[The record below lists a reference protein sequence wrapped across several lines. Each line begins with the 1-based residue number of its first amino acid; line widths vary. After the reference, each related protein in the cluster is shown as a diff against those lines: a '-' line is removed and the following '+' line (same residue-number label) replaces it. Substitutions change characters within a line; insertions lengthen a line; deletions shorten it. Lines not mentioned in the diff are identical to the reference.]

1 MLLGSPKEIAEN
13 LMIVDLIRHDLS
25 RIVCGGDSSQ
35 GEVRVTKL
43 FKVEEYETVYQL
55 VSVIEG
61 RVDLGLG
68 YTGWDV
74 LARSLPPG
82 SMTGA
87 PKIRSVELLQ
97 ELESNLS
104 CPEDTFR
111 PTTTC
116 HKSNGKTERG
126 HERGVYSGVC
136 GYWCV
141 GGGGDFSV
149 IIRSAF
155 KYDDECKESGSE
167 RWYVGAGGAITALSN
182 AEDEWEEMMAKLS
195 STLRAFEYL

>member
-1 MLLGSPKEIAEN
+1 
-13 LMIVDLIRHDLS
+13 VDLIRHDLS
-25 RIVCGGDSSQ
+25 RVVCRNGSRE
-35 GEVRVTKL
+35 EVRVTQL
-43 FKVEEYETVYQL
+43 FSVEEYEAVYQL

-61 RVDLGLG
+61 RVDVGRG

-87 PKIRSVELLQ
+87 PKKRSVELLQ
-97 ELESNLS
+97 ILENSFVR
-104 CPEDTFR
+104 PQDTSSPR
-111 PTTTC
+111 TPC
-116 HKSNGKTERG
+116 CDETERG

-155 KYDDECKESGSE
+155 KHDDECEESGSE

-182 AEDEWEEMMAKLS
+182 AEDEWEEMKIKLS
-195 STLRAFEYL
+195 STLRAFEHL